1 MVKIYIESRDGKRY
15 ELSPHDF
22 IKETKL
28 FSNGMI
34 SKNQVLEVLSKA
46 FNEVYSNAK
55 HTGKDLNTMIIEAQ
69 PRGFEKRFSL
79 DNTVDYAVLDL
90 MQQFI
95 TFYAEKLNDILCQK
109 ALNKKWIKATGN
121 PVYSDINVYGFLKEG
136 DSIVIKSFIFGTL
149 PKSEELYISST
160 CGTGGTST
168 LFQHLK
174 DIIKDRSFYE
184 EAYQKIKYIHLESIE
199 KSNTIN
205 FYSKI
210 GFYKTNKDTNKILK
224 YMIKVIY
231 NKSFSTFEDFV
242 RKASKEIG
250 GSLYWTEDEKIKNK
264 LKIEYVYEPELW
276 YKNISKFR
284 DDGMK
289 KADILNHFYT
299 KYKDLKGAGLPKD
312 NYALHAVIIKK
323 PIELEKAKEEA
334 KQFIKDKEYFRE
346 TSTSYRFRNIPKQKF
361 LKSKYRTKKINDK
374 ISLIYGK
381 LKE

>member
-1 MVKIYIESRDGKRY
+1 MVKVYIESRDNKRY
-15 ELSPHDF
+15 ELSIHEF
-22 IKETKL
+22 IKSTKL
-28 FSNGMI
+28 FCNGLVP
-34 SKNQVLEVLSKA
+34 KNEVLKMLDSSFDDIYKQAKHSGKELNAMVLE
-46 FNEVYSNAK
+46 
-55 HTGKDLNTMIIEAQ
+55 TQ
-69 PRGFEKRFSL
+69 PRGFEYRYSK
-79 DNTVDYAVLDL
+79 DNKVDYAVLDL

-95 TFYAEKLNDILCQK
+95 TFYAEKLNDVLCQK

-121 PVYSDINVYGFLKEG
+121 PVYSDINLYGFIKES
-136 DSIVIKSFIFGTL
+136 DSIIIKSFIFATL
-149 PKSEELYISST
+149 PKNDELYVSST

-174 DIIKDRSFYE
+174 DLVKDKSFYE

-210 GFYKTNKDTNKILK
+210 GFYKTNKDTNKVLK
-224 YMIKVIY
+224 YMINVIY
-231 NKSFSTFEDFV
+231 NKSFSTFDDFV

-250 GSLYWTEDEKIKNK
+250 GSLYWTADEKVKKK

-289 KADILNHFYT
+289 KADILNHFYS
-299 KYKDLKGAGLPKD
+299 KYHELKGAGIPKD

-323 PIELEKAKEEA
+323 PFDLDKAKEEA

-346 TSTSYRFRNIPKQKF
+346 TSTSYRFRNIPKQRF
-361 LKSKYRTKKINDK
+361 VKSKYRTKKVNDK